1 MALKHPEFFF
11 WLFATMLFNPGDFL
25 GKYLGKASL
34 GGFSYMDVFFVLC
47 FVPLLSHKINTSV
60 IFKDQFIKKIIKV
73 QLVFLVY
80 HLIIHG
86 LLVPNHDFAFYI
98 RNFIMRERHTIF
110 YFLLIIPTYIIA
122 VHNMRYFYYM
132 IFYSTAIVL
141 FMFFVSLFTGLNL
154 IEVHTMSRWSG
165 EDVNRIY
172 FAGWGFLQFVI
183 PIGLAVYLLRIHIH
197 FKRILYLTAILALIA
212 VLLTLTK
219 TNYIGTA
226 AYIFITI
233 YLISKLFN
241 VGAVR
246 ISNKIIWTVMAFL
259 ISSSFLFPEYLGY
272 GERAARDIY
281 GVFTTG
287 ERSDGTMEGRL
298 VNQVPAQLLVIKK
311 YPIFGLGAKSKIYNE
326 GYGGYRSSDLDVTD
340 LPILGHIM
348 QYGFVG
354 ISLYSLF
361 YFNIIIVIRRL
372 YFNLKNQNKN
382 ILLSNY
388 KLEILLAILILTYF
402 VNHFVFRIPYLF
414 KELTTGR
421 ISIALMA
428 GAMCALNY
436 TFTNQPIRKTNNA

>member
-1 MALKHPEFFF
+1 
-11 WLFATMLFNPGDFL
+11 MLFNPGDFL

-47 FVPLLSHKINTSV
+47 FVPLFSNKIRTSV
-60 IFKDQFIKKIIKV
+60 LFKDQFIKKLIKV

-80 HLIIHG
+80 HLLIHG

-183 PIGLAVYLLRIHIH
+183 PLGLSVYLLRMHVH
-197 FKRILYLTAILALIA
+197 FKKILYVTVILALIA
-212 VLLTLTK
+212 ILLTLTK
-219 TNYIGTA
+219 SNYIGAA

-233 YLISKLFN
+233 YLIAKLFN
-241 VGAVR
+241 ISTVR
-246 ISNKIIWTVMAFL
+246 LSKKIIWTFTAFL
-259 ISSSFLFPEYLGY
+259 IVSSFLFPDYLQY
-272 GERAARDIY
+272 GQRTAKDIY

-311 YPIFGLGAKSKIYNE
+311 HPLFGIGAGAKLYNE
-326 GYGGYRSSDLDVTD
+326 GYGGFRASDLDVTD
-340 LPILGHIM
+340 LPLLGHIM
-348 QYGFVG
+348 LYGFLG
-354 ISLYSLF
+354 IFLYALF
-361 YFNIIIVIRRL
+361 YYNIILVLRRFYL
-372 YFNLKNQNKN
+372 LLKKQQKE
-382 ILLSNY
+382 LLFSKY
-388 KLEILLAILILTYF
+388 KIEIIIAILVITYF
-402 VNHFVFRIPYLF
+402 IDYFVFRIPNLF
-414 KELTTGR
+414 IELTKGRVVISLMTGV
-421 ISIALMA
+421 L
-428 GAMCALNY
+428 CALNY
-436 TFTNQPIRKTNNA
+436 HFTNNLPRNNEYVK